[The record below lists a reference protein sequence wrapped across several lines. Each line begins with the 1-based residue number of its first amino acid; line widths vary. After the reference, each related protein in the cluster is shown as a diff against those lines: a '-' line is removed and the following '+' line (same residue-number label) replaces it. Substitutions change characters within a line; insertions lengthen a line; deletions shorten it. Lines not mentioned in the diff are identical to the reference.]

1 LATLAIGLAS
11 APAVAQFGGGGGGF
25 GRQGMAPTLNSRDLG
40 RYADILG
47 LDPEQREVAEVLFEG
62 YMEEVQAGIQEFRDE
77 MNTVREEMR
86 SGDGGPE
93 GWQAMGDLME
103 KFRERGEKLQTTM
116 LGDIRAILTDEQAEN
131 WPRVE
136 RAVRR
141 DQTLRRGFLSG
152 ERVDVTRLVDRL
164 ELEASVRQEL
174 DSVLVQYEIELDK
187 ALQARNRMQE
197 DAMEEMRELMRSRDQ
212 EAMQDMIEE
221 GRKVSARV
229 RDVNRRYFRQIES
242 QLGTDARARFEHA
255 FQQASFPQVYRA
267 QRGERVLESV
277 LGFEDL
283 SEDQTRSLEA
293 VRSGYERQISAINR
307 EHAAEIEESEMNM
320 SVRDLFRRGRGG
332 RDRPGDEFEGRK
344 RELDEKTLESV
355 RQILTQEQAARMDQ
369 RIQEMRDEERDRRG
383 RGRGRD
389 RIN

>member
-1 LATLAIGLAS
+1 
-11 APAVAQFGGGGGGF
+11 VAQFGGGGGGF